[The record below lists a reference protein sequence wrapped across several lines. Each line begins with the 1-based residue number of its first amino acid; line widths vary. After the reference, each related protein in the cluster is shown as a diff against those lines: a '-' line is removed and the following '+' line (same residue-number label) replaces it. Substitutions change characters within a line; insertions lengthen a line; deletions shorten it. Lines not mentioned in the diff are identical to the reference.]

1 LVADCLHALGATK
14 VFGEPLGGLP
24 RVPVDDWSLAS
35 LLADADGRIGPG
47 PGVAFRADGRLR
59 LSSRPGSVVDAAVL
73 SDPASLPGVLASW
86 SIGEVHATRE
96 LRLDLDLDAPAPAGA
111 APLELDTSGELY
123 SLSPSL
129 AELTILTVAGPGVV
143 RDGQVEALQSFAAQA
158 GCGVLNTWGAK
169 GVLRWDSAY
178 HVGTGG
184 LQARDAEL
192 AGVFDADIVVAV
204 GIDPDESPLA
214 DWGLGQVLDV
224 EPWQLPALAFTWPEP
239 ADEPERSR
247 LYVELSGA
255 LAPYYAS
262 DAVPLSPARAAAD
275 LAATR
280 PTGALAVADPGPAG
294 LWVARAFPTTEPG
307 SVIVPATTAPGFAA
321 AAALVA
327 ALDGRAA
334 VAITTTPVDDTTSA
348 VLDLSRQLGYE
359 IVVLE
364 WGAEDFQGSA
374 DEFRELL
381 ASAWRGELE
390 GVVAVPVD
398 LTQTSVLVDV
408 AGPVVAWTSR

>member
-1 LVADCLHALGATK
+1 VA
-14 VFGEPLGGLP
+14 
-24 RVPVDDWSLAS
+24 VDDWALAGR
-35 LLADADGRIGPG
+35 LADADGRIGPG

-59 LSSRPGSVVDAAVL
+59 LSSRPGTVVDAVTLDDA
-73 SDPASLPGVLASW
+73 SSLPGVLASW
-86 SIGEVHATRE
+86 SIGEVHTTRE
-96 LRLDLDLDAPAPAGA
+96 LQLDLELDAPAPEGA
-111 APLELDTSGELY
+111 EPLELDTTGELF
-123 SLSPSL
+123 SLAPSL

-143 RDGQVEALQSFAAQA
+143 RDGQVEALQLFAAQA

-239 ADEPERSR
+239 AGEPERSR
-247 LYVELSGA
+247 LYLELSSA

-262 DAVPLSPARAAAD
+262 EEVPLTPARAAAD

-280 PTGALAVADPGPAG
+280 PPGALAVADPGPAG

-307 SVIVPATTAPGFAA
+307 SVIVPATTAEGFAA
-321 AAALVA
+321 AGALVA
-327 ALDGRAA
+327 GLDGRPA
-334 VAITTTPVDDTTSA
+334 VAITTTPVDETTHA
-348 VLDLSRQLGYE
+348 VLELARGLGVE

-364 WGAEDFQGSA
+364 WGAEDFRGSA
-374 DEFRELL
+374 DELRELL

-398 LTQTSVLVDV
+398 LTQTSVLVEV
-408 AGPVVAWTSR
+408 AGPVVAWTNR